1 MNVKLIRMH
10 SGEDVVADL
19 LKESADELIIDNPIV
34 LVPGRDGTVGF
45 APWSPVIHPDVKE
58 LRIRSNYVVYVTDPN
73 DDVVNNYNQIFSP
86 LTLPQQQKG
95 LIL

>member
-10 SGEDVVADL
+10 SGEDVITDL
-19 LKESADELIIDNPIV
+19 ISETPEAVVISNPIV

-58 LRIRSNYVVYVTDPN
+58 LRISSSYIVYMTEPN

>member
-10 SGEDVVADL
+10 SGEDVIADL
-19 LKESADELIIDNPIV
+19 ISEEVEQLIISNPIV

-45 APWSPVIHPDVKE
+45 APWSPVIAPEVTE
-58 LRIRSNYVVYVTDPN
+58 LRIRASYTVYVTTPN

-86 LTLPQQQKG
+86 LTLPKQNTG

>member
-1 MNVKLIRMH
+1 MNVKLIRMY
-10 SGEDVVADL
+10 SGEDVIADL
-19 LKESADELIIDNPIV
+19 IGENTVNLIINNPIV

-45 APWSPVIHPDVKE
+45 APWSPVISPDVKE
-58 LRIRSNYVVYVTDPN
+58 LRVSLGYTVYVTTPN

-86 LTLPQQQKG
+86 LTLPKQNTG